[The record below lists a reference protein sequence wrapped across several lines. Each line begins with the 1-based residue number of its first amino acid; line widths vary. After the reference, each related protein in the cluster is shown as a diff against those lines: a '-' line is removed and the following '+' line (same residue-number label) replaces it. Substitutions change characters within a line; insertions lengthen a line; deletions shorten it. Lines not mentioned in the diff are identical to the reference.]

1 MLGRWETWWTQ
12 PPEGADERKQ
22 EAGRRMVAGADG
34 KARRFWVDPRFA
46 VGILLI
52 VASVVGVCVL
62 LSAQN
67 RSVQVYVA
75 RTTLVA
81 GDRVAP
87 GDVELVSVRVPQ
99 SDRYLAAG
107 GLQRDEVVVRSVPK
121 GELVPASALSGA
133 SDVSLTSVVVKA
145 SGPVAASVTAG
156 TTADV
161 WAAHPANDKNYK
173 PPAVLVSGAVV
184 VSILHDEAL
193 VADRGSVSVELRVP
207 SGRVASV
214 LQAIADGQVISVVP
228 ASPEAA
234 SRTAPEKS
242 STPPAGTGDAADPA
256 APARGD
262 G

>member
-1 MLGRWETWWTQ
+1 M
-12 PPEGADERKQ
+12 GA
-22 EAGRRMVAGADG
+22 AADG
-34 KARRFWVDPRFA
+34 KPRRFWFDPRFA

-81 GDRVAP
+81 GDRVSP

-107 GLQRDEVVVRSVPK
+107 GLQPDEVVVRSVPK

-133 SDVSLTSVVVKA
+133 SDASLTSVVVKA
-145 SGPVAASVTAG
+145 SGPVSAAVAAG

-184 VSILHDEAL
+184 VSIVHDEAL

-207 SGRVASV
+207 AARVASV

-228 ASPEAA
+228 ASPDAAA
-234 SRTAPEKS
+234 SRSAPQTS
-242 STPPAGTGDAADPA
+242 STPAPTGTGDVADPA